1 MKQALL
7 NIGEEIASYRIES
20 FVARGGMAVVY
31 RAMDIRLAR
40 TVALKLL
47 APELSANDNF
57 RQRFMRE
64 SRLAAACDHPN
75 IIPIYEAGEVEDRL
89 YIAMRYV
96 VGSDLRGLLD
106 REGPLPLDRALAL
119 FSQVAG
125 ALDAAHARGL
135 VHRDVKP
142 GNIMVASGAGHEDSD
157 HVYLTDFGL
166 TKRSLSLTGYTT
178 AGHFLGTIDYVAP
191 EQIAGKPVDARA
203 DIYALGSVLY
213 EALTAVPPFQRDD
226 DAALLWAHLSA
237 PPPRVTVH
245 RPDLPPQVDHV
256 LARALAKEPEDRYS
270 SCREFLSEL
279 RQLHGAPS
287 AESGGER
294 GSHPP
299 EAGRER
305 GSHSPEAGGERG
317 SRLPEV
323 GSGRVTAPG
332 QRQPAPAD
340 SVPTPVGGPPT
351 SPPSAPASPH
361 AADNGAGT
369 TSRGLPV
376 RLLSAA
382 VGLVVLLAVAA
393 VFALHGGSDRDGRL
407 SETYHG
413 SLAVPFTFR
422 YPHGWSGVPHGGNT
436 GFVVFSRRPH
446 DEQQLFA
453 GGGWR
458 ETDQLLRDRPGDVA
472 GLWTRH
478 TANGLYDITNPAA
491 IQEQIRSD
499 MSGSSFTFERPQRLS
514 LGDHDTLRVEGTMKE
529 PNGSGTLR
537 FRYFLV
543 AVQPFGDETAHLLF
557 FSTPDRFAK
566 DGTTFDAISASADFS
581 QAAG

>member
-96 VGSDLRGLLD
+96 VGTDLRGLLD

-245 RPDLPPQVDHV
+245 RPDLPLEVDHV
-256 LARALAKEPEDRYS
+256 LARALAKEPDDRYR
-270 SCREFLSEL
+270 SCREFLGEL

-287 AESGGER
+287 AQTGGVR
-294 GSHPP
+294 GSH
-299 EAGRER
+299 
-305 GSHSPEAGGERG
+305 
-317 SRLPEV
+317 LPEV
-323 GSGRVTAPG
+323 GSGRVTAPEQG
-332 QRQPAPAD
+332 QPAAG
-340 SVPTPVGGPPT
+340 SVPIPVGSVEVGLAAGPLGG
-351 SPPSAPASPH
+351 SPRVTDSSAPAS
-361 AADNGAGT
+361 
-369 TSRGLPV
+369 RRLPV

-382 VGLVVLLAVAA
+382 VGLVILLAVAA
-393 VFALHGGSDRDGRL
+393 AFALHGGSDRGGGR
-407 SETYHG
+407 SETYAG

-422 YPHGWSGVPHGGNT
+422 YPHGWSGVAHGGNT
-436 GFVVFSRRPH
+436 GFVIFSRRPH

-458 ETDQLLRDRPGDVA
+458 EADQLLRDRPGDVA

-478 TANGLYDITNPAA
+478 TSNGLYDITNPEA

-499 MSGSSFTFERPQRLS
+499 MSGSSFTFERQQRLS
-514 LGDHDTLRVEGTMKE
+514 LGDHDALRIDGTMKD
-529 PNGSGTLR
+529 PNGSGALH

-543 AVQPFGDETAHLLF
+543 AVQPYGDETAHLLF

-566 DGTTFDAISASADFS
+566 DSTTFDAISASADFS